1 MSGRGSVLSTQVVIA
16 TQRNGTQAV
25 PYGETRDDSLCA
37 CCSYNDE
44 RYPAAL
50 SVSAAPSQ
58 LSQRESQGRF
68 FGSTRKHGTV
78 PDKTRNVHYLVIP
91 SLDNRNH
98 FFYNNGIQA
107 MAFSA

>member
-1 MSGRGSVLSTQVVIA
+1 MISMDVII
-16 TQRNGTQAV
+16 QKKR
-25 PYGETRDDSLCA
+25 PK
-37 CCSYNDE
+37 
-44 RYPAAL
+44 AL

-58 LSQRESQGRF
+58 LSQRESQGHF
-68 FGSTRKHGTV
+68 WGSTRKHGTV
-78 PDKTRNVHYLVIP
+78 PDKTRNIPHFVIP